1 MRGRCPYPQT
11 TIGRLEMKKMLMGAA
26 SVIALSIAAP
36 AFAQSTSTVN
46 QSNTGNGAVVDQTG
60 SLSGGDSLV
69 NQSGA
74 SHSANVT
81 QADAGSGAT
90 PQNVSDIEHTGDS
103 NTAKVKQEQRHFVVT
118 HTPHIRTN
126 GPNTTAHPPH
136 IQ

>member
-36 AFAQSTSTVN
+36 AFAQSTSTVH

-74 SHSANVT
+74 SNSANVT
-81 QADAGSGAT
+81 PADDGSGAT
-90 PQNVSDIEHTGDS
+90 PQHLSDNDQTGD
-103 NTAKVKQEQRHFVVT
+103 NHTATANQADNKNVGAGKRVT
-118 HTPHIRTN
+118 I
-126 GPNTTAHPPH
+126 
-136 IQ
+136 